1 MALHL
6 IGHSSSLLLTFQL
19 SILTAAL
26 KTPNEAEEQL
36 PQTALLQKSSQDP
49 KLAQWFHATYIY
61 MKTI

>member
-19 SILTAAL
+19 SVLTTAL

-49 KLAQWFHATYIY
+49 KLAQ
-61 MKTI
+61 